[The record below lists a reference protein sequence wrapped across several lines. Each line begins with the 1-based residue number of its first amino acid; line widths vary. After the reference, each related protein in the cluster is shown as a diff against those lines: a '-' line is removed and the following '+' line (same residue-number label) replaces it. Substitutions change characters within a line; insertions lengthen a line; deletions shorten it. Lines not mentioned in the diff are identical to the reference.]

1 MKKSIHISS
10 SINNYNIYFVNSY
23 VNQLNCEIKAK
34 SFIIVDSNIYKKYF
48 LNDKIN
54 FVENNYLI
62 IKANEKNKSIDQ
74 CKKIIKALIKNKVR
88 RNQKIVAVGGGI
100 IQDISAFT
108 ASTYLRGIEWSFFP
122 TTLLAQAD
130 SCIGG
135 KTSINLDE
143 SKNIIGN
150 FYPPKEIY
158 LDTNFLNTLSKDD
171 VKSGIGEIF
180 HFYFYANSKLI
191 KDLFNEY
198 DNLIDEPNKIIKF
211 IEESLKIKK
220 SVIEID
226 EFDKGERNKFNYGH
240 TFGHAIETTTDYKI
254 RHGLAVTVGMDIAN
268 YISYKIGLINIET
281 YKSMKTVLSINFPNY
296 SWSNFDNNLFFKALS
311 VDKKNEG
318 NNLGCILTK
327 GWGNLVK
334 KLLPMDNELKKI
346 INNYFDKEI
355 KY

>member
-1 MKKSIHISS
+1 M
-10 SINNYNIYFVNSY
+10 
-23 VNQLNCEIKAK
+23 
-34 SFIIVDSNIYKKYF
+34 
-48 LNDKIN
+48 
-54 FVENNYLI
+54 
-62 IKANEKNKSIDQ
+62 
-74 CKKIIKALIKNKVR
+74 
-88 RNQKIVAVGGGI
+88 
-100 IQDISAFT
+100 
-108 ASTYLRGIEWSFFP
+108 
-122 TTLLAQAD
+122 
-130 SCIGG
+130 
-135 KTSINLDE
+135 
-143 SKNIIGN
+143 
-150 FYPPKEIY
+150 
-158 LDTNFLNTLSKDD
+158 
-171 VKSGIGEIF
+171 
-180 HFYFYANSKLI
+180 
-191 KDLFNEY
+191 
-198 DNLIDEPNKIIKF
+198 
-211 IEESLKIKK
+211 
-220 SVIEID
+220 IEID